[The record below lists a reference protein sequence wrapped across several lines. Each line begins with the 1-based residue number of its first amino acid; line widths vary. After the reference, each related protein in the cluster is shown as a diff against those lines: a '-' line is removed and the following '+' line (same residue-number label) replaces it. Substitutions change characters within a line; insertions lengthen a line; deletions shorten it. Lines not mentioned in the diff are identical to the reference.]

1 MKKSITTLAFLL
13 LASGLLAQVIDVDR
27 YLWEYPLQRNLS
39 LNEELT
45 DQLSSEM
52 QKIIN
57 AGDLLFS
64 PLACRYSDQIYD
76 HYSIYQEPGR
86 LLQTVA
92 LAYPYLTETQQNIL
106 RGMVGQLL
114 ADNTHTPWG
123 PSPLSQNA
131 GRQRELYNFDENW
144 GLGSNFG
151 QYRPTI
157 QNVYSLWLYIYR
169 TGDTATIQPY
179 YNTIKNF
186 YNTKVGLRVDPGN
199 LYGTMSSHIGM
210 ARLAWIFDDEPQ
222 ITLAS
227 GNLENYL
234 TLGLEMNYVDS
245 MAFYGYQGW
254 NAPYGPEYDS
264 RKDNWVYRG
273 YIFLN
278 LSPETG
284 RFLKDHL
291 FEEASQRHN
300 QGINRF
306 PFWWLRQAAYFT
318 RWTGDEGI
326 GLPTEMMGMVVPME
340 RWLIGQNAQK
350 MSSYLLSSPIGVA
363 DSYWIEAL
371 IYAIESDAVDLWVD
385 VRETPFELHLSD
397 YLLQI
402 SILLEGPYNGSNAMH
417 TGLNTNN
424 LIPLSQPYNNP
435 PWNYNGTEEV
445 ITIPPDVV
453 DWVLVELRDADIP
466 ENATPATTLSGWPKA
481 FFLKNNG
488 NIVDLNGNPL
498 NIVGQNYTNNLYIVI
513 RHRNHLDVMSS
524 APLIVSGNT
533 YSYDFTDAVTN
544 AYGGAAGYKQIG
556 TGVYGMVAGDIN
568 ADGAV
573 FDSDFD
579 NWTIN
584 FGLTTIYLPADMD
597 LDGQVFVSDFNRW
610 ALNFGMN
617 NSYDGTKEKLKSQ
630 VPN

>member
-1 MKKSITTLAFLL
+1 MKKSLTTLAFLL
-13 LASGLLAQVIDVDR
+13 FASGLLAQIIDVER

-52 QKIIN
+52 QKIID

-64 PLACRYSDQIYD
+64 PLACRYSDQIFD

-92 LAYPYLTETQQNIL
+92 LAYPYLAESQQNIL

-114 ADNTHTPWG
+114 ADNTHTPWAS
-123 PSPLSQNA
+123 SPLNQNA
-131 GRQRELYNFDENW
+131 GRQRELYSFDEVW
-144 GLGSNFG
+144 GLGSSFG

-179 YNTIKNF
+179 YNTIKSF

-199 LYGTMSSHIGM
+199 LYGTVSSHIGM
-210 ARLAWIFDDEPQ
+210 ARLALIFEDEPQ

-227 GNLENYL
+227 DNLENYL

-254 NAPYGPEYDS
+254 NAPYGPEYES

-300 QGINRF
+300 RGINRF

-340 RWLIGQNAQK
+340 RWLIGQNAQT
-350 MSSYLLSSPIGVA
+350 MASYMLSSPIGVA
-363 DSYWIEAL
+363 DSYWMEAVV
-371 IYAIESDAVDLWVD
+371 YAIESDAVDLWVD

-402 SILLEGPYNGSNAMH
+402 SVLLEGPYNGSDAMY
-417 TGLNTNN
+417 TGLNTSN

-435 PWNYNGTEEV
+435 PWNYGGTEEV

-453 DWVLVELRDADIP
+453 DWVLVELRDADKP
-466 ENATPATTLSGWPKA
+466 ENATPATILSGWPKA
-481 FFLKNNG
+481 FFLKSDG
-488 NIVDLNGNPL
+488 SLVDLNGNPS
-498 NIVGQNYTNNLYIVI
+498 NMGVQNYTNNLFIVI

-524 APLIVSGNT
+524 APLLVSGNT
-533 YSYDFTDAVTN
+533 YSYDFTDAVTK
-544 AYGGAAGYKQIG
+544 AYGGSAGYKQIG
-556 TGVYGMVAGDIN
+556 DDVYGMVAGDID
-568 ADGAV
+568 ADGAI
-573 FDSDFD
+573 FASDF
-579 NWTIN
+579 NSWAIN
-584 FGLTTIYLPADMD
+584 FGLTKIYLPADLDM
-597 LDGQVFVSDFNRW
+597 DGQVFASDFNKW
-610 ALNFGMN
+610 ALNFGTN
-617 NSYDGTKEKLKSQ
+617 TGKDRPLYRLR
-630 VPN
+630 VPE